1 MISLLY
7 VDDEPAL
14 LELVK
19 NILEGSAEFTVDTK
33 SSAQEGLT
41 ALSSR
46 PYDAIVADYSMPEI
60 DGIAFLYQVR
70 QQYGDIPFIL
80 LTGRGKEEVVIKAL
94 NSGADFYLQK
104 GEDFQVVLTELKHI
118 LKQCIA
124 IRNTKKNLIE
134 REERYHD
141 LQNANDLIQSVAP
154 DGHFLYVNKKW
165 LNTLGYKEE
174 DLDSISIFN
183 IIHQESLD
191 HCMTTFK
198 RVISGEN
205 VGIIDAVFKTRNGNK
220 VYVEGIAN
228 CRMKDGKPQYT
239 RGIFKDVTDRK
250 IAEAAL
256 RDSEARF
263 RTMID
268 SIANLAIQGYGPDG
282 TIHYWNKA
290 NESVYGYTREEAM
303 GKNLIDLII
312 PSDMRDFVR
321 EAIRHGAETGE
332 MPPASELNLMHKDGS
347 LVPVFSS
354 HARIQIHGHEPEIFC
369 LDVDFSE
376 LKKMERK
383 IRESEERFRALVETT
398 RDMIWEVDNDDRYTY
413 ISPQVK
419 EILGYTTEEV
429 IGKTCFDLMLP
440 EDTKNIRKQFAEIVS
455 AGKPIVRLEN
465 NNLHKDGRLVILE
478 TSGEP
483 VLAADGSIVGYRGI
497 DRDITERKRAE
508 EVIRKSENYLKT
520 LLESI
525 PSGVIVVDA
534 QTHIILH
541 ANPSA
546 LALFGASAEYVLGKV
561 CHNFIC
567 PTANGHC
574 PISDKGMHIDRSE
587 RILLNASGE
596 RIHILK
602 SVTRANLNG
611 HEVLIETF
619 VDISDRKRA
628 EDALR
633 ESEDRYRMLVEN
645 ANEAI
650 FVIQDGRICFAN
662 TKLEQIGK
670 YTLEELSQKS
680 FLEFVHPDDRT
691 LVAEQHKQRLSGEPL
706 KEDYSFRIISKE
718 GSVFWMKI
726 SASLISWK
734 GRAAVLVLLS
744 DITERKA
751 TESAFQAIIRSMVG
765 STGLN
770 SFRKITENISSWLGA
785 DCVMV
790 GEIQP
795 DNQTVKVLSMLLD
808 GKEIFDF
815 SYTLK
820 GTPCENVA
828 ERGFCLYP
836 DNAIKLFPE
845 SKDLVELNIRGYIGT
860 PLRNSSGQV
869 CGILCALFRSPIQSS
884 QSMQEIMDIIAVK
897 ASTEIERKQAET
909 ALLESEDK
917 FRSLVE
923 HALDGILILDLQGTI
938 LFNNRSAV
946 RLIEAE
952 YSTEFVGR
960 NVLEFIAQESRENAI
975 YDFLQVSNGHDAYL
989 VQYNA
994 ISIKG
999 HKFWVECISKVIN
1012 FNKKTAILLS
1022 IRDITERKRAE
1033 DALLQANK
1041 QINLLSSITRH
1052 DILNQ
1057 LMVLKGYLGL
1067 SQEVIDKPEII
1078 SGYLKKEQ
1086 QAANA
1091 IEHQITFTR
1100 DYQELGITAPT
1111 WQNVNACTQKALAM
1125 MQIQKIRIDVDCP
1138 DLEIFADPL
1147 FEKVFYNL
1155 IENALRYG
1163 GDHLKAIRI
1172 SSQESD
1178 GHLTLVCEDDGVGI
1192 SAEDK
1197 KRLFTRGFGK
1207 NTGLGLFLS
1216 REILSITGI
1225 TITENGIPGKGARF
1239 EIIVT
1244 KGAYRFTSSQ

>member
-33 SSAQEGLT
+33 SSAQEGLN

-70 QQYGDIPFIL
+70 QQYGDIPFII

-104 GEDFQVVLTELKHI
+104 GGDFKVVLTELKHI

-154 DGHFLYVNKKW
+154 DGHFFFVNQKW
-165 LNTLGYKEE
+165 LDTLGYQEE
-174 DLDSISIFN
+174 DLENINIFS
-183 IIHQESLD
+183 IIHEESLD

-228 CRMKDGKPQYT
+228 CRMKDGKPEYT
-239 RGIFKDVTDRK
+239 RGIFKDITDRK
-250 IAEAAL
+250 TAEAAL
-256 RDSEARF
+256 
-263 RTMID
+263 
-268 SIANLAIQGYGPDG
+268 
-282 TIHYWNKA
+282 
-290 NESVYGYTREEAM
+290 
-303 GKNLIDLII
+303 
-312 PSDMRDFVR
+312 
-321 EAIRHGAETGE
+321 
-332 MPPASELNLMHKDGS
+332 
-347 LVPVFSS
+347 
-354 HARIQIHGHEPEIFC
+354 
-369 LDVDFSE
+369 
-376 LKKMERK
+376 
-383 IRESEERFRALVETT
+383 RESEERFRALVETT
-398 RDMIWEVDNDDRYTY
+398 RDMVWEVGNNERYTY
-413 ISPQVK
+413 VSPQVL
-419 EILGYTTEEV
+419 EILGYRPEEV
-429 IGKTCFDLMLP
+429 IGKTCYDLMP
-440 EDTKNIRKQFAEIVS
+440 PDEAEKTRKKISES
-455 AGKPIVRLEN
+455 ASVGKPIIRLEN
-465 NNLHKDGRLVILE
+465 VNLHKDGRLIILE

-525 PSGVIVVDA
+525 PAGVIVVDA

-546 LALFGASAEYVLGKV
+546 LALFGASAEYVLGKI

-574 PISDKGMHIDRSE
+574 PISDKGMHIDKSE
-587 RILLNASGE
+587 RILLNTSGE
-596 RIHILK
+596 QINIIK
-602 SVTRANLNG
+602 SVTRANLNDQ
-611 HEVLIETF
+611 EVLIETF

-628 EDALR
+628 EEALQ

-662 TKLEQIGK
+662 PKLEQIGK

-680 FLEFVHPDDRT
+680 FLEFVYPDDRT
-691 LVAEQHKQRLSGEPL
+691 LVAEQHKQRLLGEPL
-706 KEDYSFRIISKE
+706 KEDYSFRIISKD

-726 SASLISWK
+726 SASRISWK

-751 TESAFQAIIRSMVG
+751 TESAFQAIVWSMVG
-765 STGLN
+765 STGHN
-770 SFRKITENISSWLGA
+770 SFRKITENLSSWLGA

-815 SYTLK
+815 TYTLK
-820 GTPCENVA
+820 GTPCDNVA

-845 SKDLVELNIRGYIGT
+845 SKDLVELNIRGYIGA

-884 QSMQEIMDIIAVK
+884 PSMQEIMEIIAVK
-897 ASTEIERKQAET
+897 ASAEIERKQAET
-909 ALLESEDK
+909 ALLESEEK

-923 HALDGILILDLQGTI
+923 YALDGILILDFQGTI
-938 LFNNRSAV
+938 LFNNRAAV
-946 RLIEAE
+946 RLIEAD

-960 NVLEFIAQESRENAI
+960 NVLEFIAPESRENAI
-975 YDFLQVSNGHDAYL
+975 YDFMQVSKGHDAYL
-989 VQYNA
+989 AQYNT
-994 ISIKG
+994 ISSKG
-999 HKFWVECISKVIN
+999 NKFWVESIGKVIN
-1012 FNKKTAILLS
+1012 FHKAPSILLS

-1033 DALLQANK
+1033 DALRQANK

-1057 LMVLKGYLGL
+1057 LMVLKGYLEL
-1067 SQEVIDKPEII
+1067 SQEVIDKPEIL
-1078 SGYLKKEQ
+1078 SGYIKKEQ
-1086 QAANA
+1086 LAAHA
-1091 IEHQITFTR
+1091 IQNQITFTR
-1100 DYQELGITAPT
+1100 DYQELGVTAPT
-1111 WQNVNACTQKALAM
+1111 WQNVNASIQKALTM
-1125 MQIQKIRIDVDCP
+1125 IPVQKIRVDVDRT
-1138 DLEIFADPL
+1138 DLEIFADRL

-1155 IENALRYG
+1155 IDNALRYG
-1163 GDHLKAIRI
+1163 GDQLKTIRI

-1178 GHLTLVCEDDGVGI
+1178 GHLTLVCEDDGTGI
-1192 SAEDK
+1192 SDKDK

-1225 TITENGIPGKGARF
+1225 TINENGIPGKGARF

-1244 KGAYRFTSSQ
+1244 KGAYRFT

>member
-1 MISLLY
+1 MICLLY
-7 VDDEPAL
+7 VDDEPDL

-19 NILEGSAEFTVDTK
+19 NVLEDSAEFSVDTK
-33 SSAQEGLT
+33 SSAQGGLA
-41 ALSSR
+41 ALSSHQ
-46 PYDAIVADYSMPEI
+46 YDVIVADYNLPEI
-60 DGIAFLYQVR
+60 DGIAFLQQVR
-70 QQYGDIPFIL
+70 KQYGDIPFIL

-94 NSGADFYLQK
+94 NNGADFYLEK
-104 GEDFQVVLTELKHI
+104 GADFQSVLTELKHI

-124 IRNTKKNLIE
+124 VRKTKKNLLE

-141 LQNANDLIQSVAP
+141 LLNANDLIQSIAP
-154 DGHFLYVNKKW
+154 DGRFLFVNKKW
-165 LNTLGYKEE
+165 LDTLGYKEE
-174 DLDSISIFN
+174 DLESIGIFD
-183 IIHQESLD
+183 IIHQDCLD
-191 HCMTTFK
+191 HCMNSFQ

-205 VGIIDAVFKTRNGNK
+205 VGIIDSVFKTRGGNK
-220 VYVEGIAN
+220 VFVEGIAN
-228 CRMKDGKPQYT
+228 CRMRDGKPQYT

-250 IAEAAL
+250 LAEVAL
-256 RDSEARF
+256 
-263 RTMID
+263 
-268 SIANLAIQGYGPDG
+268 
-282 TIHYWNKA
+282 
-290 NESVYGYTREEAM
+290 
-303 GKNLIDLII
+303 
-312 PSDMRDFVR
+312 
-321 EAIRHGAETGE
+321 
-332 MPPASELNLMHKDGS
+332 
-347 LVPVFSS
+347 
-354 HARIQIHGHEPEIFC
+354 
-369 LDVDFSE
+369 
-376 LKKMERK
+376 
-383 IRESEERFRALVETT
+383 RESEERFRALVETT
-398 RDMIWEVDNDDRYTY
+398 RDMIWEVDKDDRYTY
-413 ISPQVK
+413 ASPQVQ
-419 EILGYTTEEV
+419 EILGYTPEEV

-440 EDTKNIRKQFAEIVS
+440 EQTESIRRQFAEIAS

-465 NNLHKDGRLVILE
+465 INLHKDGRIVILE

-483 VLAADGSIVGYRGI
+483 VHAADGSIIGYRGI
-497 DRDITERKRAE
+497 DRDITERKQAE
-508 EVIRKSENYLKT
+508 EALRQSENYLKT

-525 PSGVIVVDA
+525 PAGVIVVDA
-534 QTHIILH
+534 KTHIILR
-541 ANPSA
+541 ANSSA
-546 LALFGASAEYVLGKV
+546 LVLFGAPGELVLGKV
-561 CHNFIC
+561 CHHFIC
-567 PTANGHC
+567 PAAKGDC
-574 PISDKGMHIDRSE
+574 PISDKGMHLDRSE
-587 RILLNASGE
+587 RVLLNASGE
-596 RIHILK
+596 PISIIK
-602 SVTRANLNG
+602 SVSRANLNG
-611 HEVLIETF
+611 QEVLIETF
-619 VDISDRKRA
+619 VDISEWKRA
-628 EDALR
+628 EEALR

-662 TKLEQIGK
+662 PKLEQIGK

-691 LVAEQHKQRLSGEPL
+691 LVAEQHKQRLSGELL

-734 GRAAVLVLLS
+734 GRPAVLVLLS

-751 TESAFQAIIRSMVG
+751 AESAFQAIVRSMAG

-795 DNQTVKVLSMLLD
+795 DNQTVKGLSMLLD

-836 DNAIKLFPE
+836 DNVIKLFPE

-884 QSMQEIMDIIAVK
+884 PSMQEIMEIIAVK
-897 ASTEIERKQAET
+897 ASTEIERKQAES
-909 ALLESEDK
+909 ALLESEEK

-946 RLIEAE
+946 RLIDDEF
-952 YSTEFVGR
+952 STKFVGR
-960 NVLEFIAQESRENAI
+960 NVLEFLAPESRENAI
-975 YDFLQVSNGHDAYL
+975 YDFMQVSQGHDAYL
-989 VQYNA
+989 AQYNI
-994 ISIKG
+994 ISSKG
-999 HKFWVECISKVIN
+999 NRLWVESIGKVIN
-1012 FNKKTAILLS
+1012 FNKKFAILLS

-1033 DALLQANK
+1033 DALRQANK

-1057 LMVLKGYLGL
+1057 LMVLKGYLEL
-1067 SQEVIDKPEII
+1067 SQGVIDKPEIL
-1078 SGYLKKEQ
+1078 SGYIKKEQ
-1086 QAANA
+1086 LAAHA
-1091 IEHQITFTR
+1091 IQNQITFTR
-1100 DYQELGITAPT
+1100 DYQELGVTAPT
-1111 WQNVNACTQKALAM
+1111 WQNVNASIQKALTM
-1125 MQIQKIRIDVDCP
+1125 IPVQKIRVDVDRTN
-1138 DLEIFADPL
+1138 LEIFADRL

-1155 IENALRYG
+1155 IDNALRYG
-1163 GDHLKAIRI
+1163 GDKLKTIRI

-1192 SAEDK
+1192 SDEDK

-1239 EIIVT
+1239 EITVT
-1244 KGAYRFTSSQ
+1244 KGAYRFTSTR